1 MYIHVYISTTG
12 HVYTWIKPICMCRY
26 VHVCRYVY
34 NVYMCM
40 YMSHISV
47 ALITDF
53 IAALAQGK
61 PVFMWF
67 NCNTGVV
74 RSLTY
79 NRVS

>member
-1 MYIHVYISTTG
+1 MLVRVQVRANIVTTTP
-12 HVYTWIKPICMCRY
+12 HQ
-26 VHVCRYVY
+26 YVY
-34 NVYMCM
+34 VYMCM

-53 IAALAQGK
+53 IAAPAQGK